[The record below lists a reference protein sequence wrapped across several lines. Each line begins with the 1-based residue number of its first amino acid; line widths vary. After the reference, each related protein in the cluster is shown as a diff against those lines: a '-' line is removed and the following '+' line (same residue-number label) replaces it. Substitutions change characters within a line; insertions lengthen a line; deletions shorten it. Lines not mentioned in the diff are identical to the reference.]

1 MPLFHKNP
9 NLCASVF
16 NDELHAAFGKNR
28 VIPLFKHF
36 TANGRLWHGGLGG
49 SSPTICQKFYNRD
62 GLHFNMTGSKLLGAL
77 ISQFIFK
84 GLQENPTKKK
94 LALAKPAGSP
104 TSSMGPVHVPRPNF
118 VFNRASSPP
127 PSIADLNHFPPLLV
141 SEEVGS
147 VEQAVLTGYNDAVSR
162 VVEQLPLQHREKKD
176 SCRRK
181 CKSNSAIIMLPAR
194 SLTLIDIFRRA
205 IDDAQYYY

>member
-84 GLQENPTKKK
+84 GLQENPTQKK

-104 TSSMGPVHVPRPNF
+104 TSSMQGRAVGVVARATRAF
-118 VFNRASSPP
+118 GRRNR
-127 PSIADLNHFPPLLV
+127 
-141 SEEVGS
+141 
-147 VEQAVLTGYNDAVSR
+147 
-162 VVEQLPLQHREKKD
+162 
-176 SCRRK
+176 
-181 CKSNSAIIMLPAR
+181 
-194 SLTLIDIFRRA
+194 RRA
-205 IDDAQYYY
+205 QRLSSFKTPSD